1 MIIKRSKR
9 EIDAVERQNNRESRF
24 KSVPPAVQAA
34 RRRS

>member
-24 KSVPPAVQAA
+24 KSTATAAQPAPG
-34 RRRS
+34 RS